1 MLRSDFVGRTRQC
14 QEFADETYYSQPPG
28 ATSCLV
34 NAGIIAHA
42 DLSLG
47 AAVGPILDAHCQ
59 FDNFRGIRDSCSVT
73 DDPLVASHGGP
84 VGKLYDEKFREGMAE
99 LGKRGLTFE
108 SWSFHLQLPV
118 RPSPERSSHQSLCG
132 SENTTWG
139 AGALIADGR
148 RLVIL
153 TARLTPCR

>member
-1 MLRSDFVGRTRQC
+1 MLLTLRSDFVGRTRQC

-59 FDNFRGIRDSCSVT
+59 FENFRGIRDSCSVT

-118 RPSPERSSHQSLCG
+118 RPSPAAISRS
-132 SENTTWG
+132 
-139 AGALIADGR
+139 AALRTQLGVPA
-148 RLVIL
+148 
-153 TARLTPCR
+153 P